1 MGAGHREHPSFEA
14 AHRAPSPAAWPLQTS
29 LERHRFSSGKAAPLD
44 DAHPF
49 GKGFDATEK
58 TKKPEPVLKP
68 IRALLPDASLAALA
82 AGVV

>member
-1 MGAGHREHPSFEA
+1 VRSA
-14 AHRAPSPAAWPLQTS
+14 ASAFSP
-29 LERHRFSSGKAAPLD
+29 GKAPPPD

-49 GKGFDATEK
+49 RKSFLAAEK
-58 TKKPEPVLKP
+58 TKKPEPVVKP